1 MSAPVRLQG
10 GKRRGRTVLKALSWV
25 LIAAGALLLID
36 AGLTLVWQ
44 EPISALYAKVRQ
56 NQLGGDLNRLETRRI
71 ARVEVTALKRLQT
84 ERRRLTFLARAE
96 RGKAN
101 PGDPLGRIQIPK
113 IGANFVIVQGTD
125 AGDLREGPGHY
136 VNTPLPGEP
145 GTVALAGH
153 RTTFLAPFRDIDE
166 LKRTDPIHVVMPY
179 GDFVYSVERTRV
191 VDPSATWVMRKIGYD
206 RLVLTACHPL
216 YSASQRIVQSRSVPT
231 MRISFSPIDSMR
243 MFASTGI
250 VVLRSTTPWIKP
262 NSSLRVLC
270 LMVNSISW

>member
-1 MSAPVRLQG
+1 MSSPVRLEG
-10 GKRRGRTVLKALSWV
+10 GKRRGHTALKALSTV
-25 LIAAGALLLID
+25 LIVAGGLLLID
-36 AGLTLVWQ
+36 AAITLLWQ
-44 EPISALYAKVRQ
+44 EPVSALYASLRQ
-56 NQLGGDLNRLETRRI
+56 NALGDDLNRIETRRI
-71 ARVEVTALKRLQT
+71 ARVEVQALKRLQT
-84 ERRRLTFLARAE
+84 EKRRLTFLARAE

-145 GTVALAGH
+145 GTVAIAGH

-166 LKRTDPIHVVMPY
+166 LKPSDPIQVQMPY
-179 GDFVYSVERTRV
+179 GDFTYSVQRTRI

-216 YSASQRIVQSRSVPT
+216 YSAAQRIVVTARLVKVTP
-231 MRISFSPIDSMR
+231 RGR
-243 MFASTGI
+243 ASQLIATGN
-250 VVLRSTTPWIKP
+250 T
-262 NSSLRVLC
+262 
-270 LMVNSISW
+270 

>member
-10 GKRRGRTVLKALSWV
+10 GKRRGHTALKALSTV
-25 LIAAGALLLID
+25 LIVAGALLLID
-36 AGLTLVWQ
+36 AGITLLWQ
-44 EPISALYAKVRQ
+44 EPVSALYASLRQ
-56 NQLGGDLNRLETRRI
+56 NALGDDLNRIETRRI
-71 ARVEVTALKRLQT
+71 ARVEVQALRRLQT
-84 ERRRLTFLARAE
+84 EKRRLTFLARAE

-125 AGDLREGPGHY
+125 ASDLREGPGHY

-145 GTVALAGH
+145 GTVAIAGH

-166 LKRTDPIHVVMPY
+166 LKPTDPIHVQMPY
-179 GDFVYSVERTRV
+179 ADFTYSVQRTRI

-216 YSASQRIVQSRSVPT
+216 YSAARRIVVTARLVKATPRGRASRL
-231 MRISFSPIDSMR
+231 I
-243 MFASTGI
+243 ATGK
-250 VVLRSTTPWIKP
+250 T
-262 NSSLRVLC
+262 
-270 LMVNSISW
+270 

>member
-10 GKRRGRTVLKALSWV
+10 GKRRGHTALKALSTV
-25 LIAAGALLLID
+25 LIVAGALLLID
-36 AGLTLVWQ
+36 AGITLLWQ
-44 EPISALYAKVRQ
+44 EPVSALYASLRQ
-56 NQLGGDLNRLETRRI
+56 NALGDDLNRIETRRI
-71 ARVEVTALKRLQT
+71 ARVEVQALRRLQT
-84 ERRRLTFLARAE
+84 EKRRLTFLARAE

-125 AGDLREGPGHY
+125 ASDLRDGPGHY

-145 GTVALAGH
+145 GTVAIAGH

-166 LKRTDPIHVVMPY
+166 LKPTDPIHVQMPY
-179 GDFVYSVERTRV
+179 ADFTYSVQRTRI

-216 YSASQRIVQSRSVPT
+216 YSAARRIVVTARLVKATPRGRASRL
-231 MRISFSPIDSMR
+231 I
-243 MFASTGI
+243 ATGK
-250 VVLRSTTPWIKP
+250 T
-262 NSSLRVLC
+262 
-270 LMVNSISW
+270 

>member
-1 MSAPVRLQG
+1 MSAPVQLQG

-56 NQLGGDLNRLETRRI
+56 NQLGDDLNRLETRRI

-101 PGDPLGRIQIPK
+101 PGDPLGRITIPK

-153 RTTFLAPFRDIDE
+153 RTTFLAPFRDIDQ
-166 LKRTDPIHVVMPY
+166 LKRTDPIHVQMPY
-179 GDFVYSVERTRV
+179 GDFVYSVERTR
-191 VDPSATWVMRKIGYD
+191 
-206 RLVLTACHPL
+206 
-216 YSASQRIVQSRSVPT
+216 
-231 MRISFSPIDSMR
+231 
-243 MFASTGI
+243 ASTRARPG
-250 VVLRSTTPWIKP
+250 
-262 NSSLRVLC
+262 
-270 LMVNSISW
+270 

>member
-10 GKRRGRTVLKALSWV
+10 GKRRGRTALKALSWV
-25 LIAAGALLLID
+25 LIVVGGLLLLD
-36 AGLTLVWQ
+36 AGITLVWQ
-44 EPISALYAKVRQ
+44 EPVSALYASVRQ
-56 NQLGGDLNRLETRRI
+56 SQLGDDLNRIETRRI
-71 ARVEVTALKRLQT
+71 ARVEVQALKRLQT
-84 ERRRLTFLARAE
+84 EKRRLTFLARAE

-101 PGDPLGRIQIPK
+101 PGDPLGRIHIPR

-166 LKRTDPIHVVMPY
+166 LKRTDPIHVQMPY
-179 GDFVYSVERTRV
+179 ADFMYSVERMRV

-216 YSASQRIVQSRSVPT
+216 YSAAQRIVVSARLVKVTPRGNASQLIQSGKS
-231 MRISFSPIDSMR
+231 
-243 MFASTGI
+243 
-250 VVLRSTTPWIKP
+250 STT
-262 NSSLRVLC
+262 
-270 LMVNSISW
+270 

>member
-10 GKRRGRTVLKALSWV
+10 GKRRGHTALKALSTV
-25 LIAAGALLLID
+25 LIVAGALLLID
-36 AGLTLVWQ
+36 AGITLLWQ
-44 EPISALYAKVRQ
+44 EPVSALYASLRQ
-56 NQLGGDLNRLETRRI
+56 NALGDDLNRIETRRI
-71 ARVEVTALKRLQT
+71 ARVEVQALRRLQT
-84 ERRRLTFLARAE
+84 EKRRLTFLARAE

-125 AGDLREGPGHY
+125 ASDLRDGPGHY

-145 GTVALAGH
+145 GTVAIAGH

-166 LKRTDPIHVVMPY
+166 LKPSDPIHVQMPY
-179 GDFVYSVERTRV
+179 ADFTYSVQRTRI

-216 YSASQRIVQSRSVPT
+216 YSAARRIVVTARLVKATPRGRATQL
-231 MRISFSPIDSMR
+231 I
-243 MFASTGI
+243 ATGK
-250 VVLRSTTPWIKP
+250 T
-262 NSSLRVLC
+262 
-270 LMVNSISW
+270 

>member
-1 MSAPVRLQG
+1 MSSPVRLEG
-10 GKRRGRTVLKALSWV
+10 GKRRGHTALKALSTV
-25 LIAAGALLLID
+25 LIVAGGLLLID
-36 AGLTLVWQ
+36 AAITLLWQ
-44 EPISALYAKVRQ
+44 EPVSALYASLRQ
-56 NQLGGDLNRLETRRI
+56 NALGDDLNRIETRRI
-71 ARVEVTALKRLQT
+71 ARVEVQALKRLQT
-84 ERRRLTFLARAE
+84 EKRRLTFLARAE

-145 GTVALAGH
+145 GTVAIAGH

-166 LKRTDPIHVVMPY
+166 LKPSDPIQVQMPY
-179 GDFVYSVERTRV
+179 GDFTYSVQRTRI

-216 YSASQRIVQSRSVPT
+216 YSAAQRIVVTARLVKVTP
-231 MRISFSPIDSMR
+231 RGR
-243 MFASTGI
+243 ASQLIATGD
-250 VVLRSTTPWIKP
+250 T
-262 NSSLRVLC
+262 
-270 LMVNSISW
+270 

>member
-10 GKRRGRTVLKALSWV
+10 GKRRGHTALKALSTV
-25 LIAAGALLLID
+25 LIVAGALLLID
-36 AGLTLVWQ
+36 AGITLLWQ
-44 EPISALYAKVRQ
+44 EPVSALYASLRQ
-56 NQLGGDLNRLETRRI
+56 NALGDDLNRIETRRI
-71 ARVEVTALKRLQT
+71 ARVEVQALRRLQT
-84 ERRRLTFLARAE
+84 EKRRLTFLARAE

-125 AGDLREGPGHY
+125 ASDLRDGPGHY

-145 GTVALAGH
+145 GTVAIAGH

-166 LKRTDPIHVVMPY
+166 LKPTDPIHVQMPY
-179 GDFVYSVERTRV
+179 ADFTYSVQRTRI

-216 YSASQRIVQSRSVPT
+216 YSAAQRIVVTARLVKATPRGRASRL
-231 MRISFSPIDSMR
+231 I
-243 MFASTGI
+243 ATGK
-250 VVLRSTTPWIKP
+250 T
-262 NSSLRVLC
+262 
-270 LMVNSISW
+270 

>member
-10 GKRRGRTVLKALSWV
+10 GKRRGHTALKALSTV
-25 LIAAGALLLID
+25 LIVAGALLLID
-36 AGLTLVWQ
+36 AGITLLWQ
-44 EPISALYAKVRQ
+44 EPVSALYASLRQ
-56 NQLGGDLNRLETRRI
+56 NALGDDLNRIETRRI
-71 ARVEVTALKRLQT
+71 ARVEVQALRRLQT
-84 ERRRLTFLARAE
+84 EKRRLTFLARAE

-125 AGDLREGPGHY
+125 ASDLRDGPGHY

-145 GTVALAGH
+145 GTVAIAGH

-166 LKRTDPIHVVMPY
+166 LKPTDPIHVQMPY
-179 GDFVYSVERTRV
+179 ADFTYSVQRTRI

-216 YSASQRIVQSRSVPT
+216 YSAAQRIVVTARLVK
-231 MRISFSPIDSMR
+231 
-243 MFASTGI
+243 A
-250 VVLRSTTPWIKP
+250 TPRGRATQLIAPGKT
-262 NSSLRVLC
+262 
-270 LMVNSISW
+270 

>member
-10 GKRRGRTVLKALSWV
+10 GKRRGHTALKALSTV
-25 LIAAGALLLID
+25 LIVAGALLLID
-36 AGLTLVWQ
+36 AGITLLWQ
-44 EPISALYAKVRQ
+44 EPVSALYASLRQ
-56 NQLGGDLNRLETRRI
+56 NALGDDLNRIETRRI
-71 ARVEVTALKRLQT
+71 ARVEVQALRRLQT
-84 ERRRLTFLARAE
+84 EKRRLTFLARAE

-125 AGDLREGPGHY
+125 ASDLREGPGHY

-145 GTVALAGH
+145 GTVAIAGH

-166 LKRTDPIHVVMPY
+166 LKPTDPIHVQMPY
-179 GDFVYSVERTRV
+179 ADFTYSVQRTRI

-216 YSASQRIVQSRSVPT
+216 YSAAQRIVVTARLVKATPRGRATQL
-231 MRISFSPIDSMR
+231 I
-243 MFASTGI
+243 ATGK
-250 VVLRSTTPWIKP
+250 T
-262 NSSLRVLC
+262 
-270 LMVNSISW
+270 

>member
-10 GKRRGRTVLKALSWV
+10 GKRRGHTALKALSTV
-25 LIAAGALLLID
+25 LIVAGALLLID
-36 AGLTLVWQ
+36 AGITLLWQ
-44 EPISALYAKVRQ
+44 EPVSALYASLRQ
-56 NQLGGDLNRLETRRI
+56 NALGDDLNRIETRRI
-71 ARVEVTALKRLQT
+71 ARVEVQALRRLQT
-84 ERRRLTFLARAE
+84 EKRRLTFLARAE

-125 AGDLREGPGHY
+125 ASDLRDGPGHY

-145 GTVALAGH
+145 GTVAIAGH

-166 LKRTDPIHVVMPY
+166 LKPSDPIHVQMPY
-179 GDFVYSVERTRV
+179 ADFTYSVQRTRI

-216 YSASQRIVQSRSVPT
+216 YSAAQRIVVTARLVKATPRGRASRL
-231 MRISFSPIDSMR
+231 I
-243 MFASTGI
+243 ATGK
-250 VVLRSTTPWIKP
+250 T
-262 NSSLRVLC
+262 
-270 LMVNSISW
+270 

>member
-10 GKRRGRTVLKALSWV
+10 GKRRGHTALKALSTV
-25 LIAAGALLLID
+25 LIVAGALLLID
-36 AGLTLVWQ
+36 AGITLLWQ
-44 EPISALYAKVRQ
+44 EPVSALYASLRQ
-56 NQLGGDLNRLETRRI
+56 NALGDDLNRIETRRI
-71 ARVEVTALKRLQT
+71 ARVEVQALRRLQT
-84 ERRRLTFLARAE
+84 EKRRLTFLARAE

-125 AGDLREGPGHY
+125 ASDLRDGPGHY

-145 GTVALAGH
+145 GTVAIAGH

-166 LKRTDPIHVVMPY
+166 LKPTDPIHVQMPY
-179 GDFVYSVERTRV
+179 ADFTYSVQRTRI

-216 YSASQRIVQSRSVPT
+216 YSAAQRIVVTARLVKATPRGRATQLV
-231 MRISFSPIDSMR
+231 
-243 MFASTGI
+243 ATGK
-250 VVLRSTTPWIKP
+250 T
-262 NSSLRVLC
+262 
-270 LMVNSISW
+270 

>member
-1 MSAPVRLQG
+1 MSSPVRLEG
-10 GKRRGRTVLKALSWV
+10 GKRRGHTALKALSTV
-25 LIAAGALLLID
+25 LIVAGGLLLID
-36 AGLTLVWQ
+36 AAITLLWQ
-44 EPISALYAKVRQ
+44 EPVSALYASLRQ
-56 NQLGGDLNRLETRRI
+56 NALGDDLNRIETRRI
-71 ARVEVTALKRLQT
+71 ARVEVQALKRLQT
-84 ERRRLTFLARAE
+84 EKRRLTFLARAE

-145 GTVALAGH
+145 GTVAIAGH

-166 LKRTDPIHVVMPY
+166 LKPSDPIQVHMPY
-179 GDFVYSVERTRV
+179 GDFTYSVQRTRI

-216 YSASQRIVQSRSVPT
+216 YSAAQRIVVTARLVKVTP
-231 MRISFSPIDSMR
+231 RGR
-243 MFASTGI
+243 ASQLIATGN
-250 VVLRSTTPWIKP
+250 T
-262 NSSLRVLC
+262 
-270 LMVNSISW
+270 

>member
-10 GKRRGRTVLKALSWV
+10 GKRRGHTALKALSTV
-25 LIAAGALLLID
+25 LIVAGALLLID
-36 AGLTLVWQ
+36 AGITLLWQ
-44 EPISALYAKVRQ
+44 EPVSALYASLRQ
-56 NQLGGDLNRLETRRI
+56 NALGDDLNRIETRRI
-71 ARVEVTALKRLQT
+71 ARVEVQALRRLQT
-84 ERRRLTFLARAE
+84 EKRRLTFLARAE

-125 AGDLREGPGHY
+125 ASDLREGPGHY

-145 GTVALAGH
+145 GTVAIAGH

-166 LKRTDPIHVVMPY
+166 LKPSDPIHVQMPY
-179 GDFVYSVERTRV
+179 ADFTYSVQRTRI

-216 YSASQRIVQSRSVPT
+216 YSAAQRIVVTARLVKATPRGRASRL
-231 MRISFSPIDSMR
+231 I
-243 MFASTGI
+243 ATGK
-250 VVLRSTTPWIKP
+250 T
-262 NSSLRVLC
+262 
-270 LMVNSISW
+270 

>member
-10 GKRRGRTVLKALSWV
+10 GKRRGHTALKALSTV
-25 LIAAGALLLID
+25 LIVAGALLLID
-36 AGLTLVWQ
+36 AGITLLWQ
-44 EPISALYAKVRQ
+44 EPVSALYASLRQ
-56 NQLGGDLNRLETRRI
+56 NALGDDLNRIETRRI
-71 ARVEVTALKRLQT
+71 ARVEVQALRRLQT
-84 ERRRLTFLARAE
+84 EKRRLTFLARAE

-125 AGDLREGPGHY
+125 ASDLRDGPGHY

-145 GTVALAGH
+145 GTVAIAGH

-166 LKRTDPIHVVMPY
+166 LKPTDPIHVQMPY
-179 GDFVYSVERTRV
+179 ADFTYSVQRTRI

-216 YSASQRIVQSRSVPT
+216 YSAARRIVVTARLVKATPRGRATQL
-231 MRISFSPIDSMR
+231 I
-243 MFASTGI
+243 ATGK
-250 VVLRSTTPWIKP
+250 T
-262 NSSLRVLC
+262 
-270 LMVNSISW
+270 

>member
-1 MSAPVRLQG
+1 MSSPVRLEG
-10 GKRRGRTVLKALSWV
+10 GKRRGHTALKALSTV
-25 LIAAGALLLID
+25 LIVAGGLLLID
-36 AGLTLVWQ
+36 AAITLLWQ
-44 EPISALYAKVRQ
+44 EPVSALYASLRQ
-56 NQLGGDLNRLETRRI
+56 NALGDDLNRIETRRI
-71 ARVEVTALKRLQT
+71 ARVEVQALKRLQT
-84 ERRRLTFLARAE
+84 EKRRLTFLARAE

-145 GTVALAGH
+145 GTVAIAGH

-166 LKRTDPIHVVMPY
+166 LKPSDPIQVHMPY
-179 GDFVYSVERTRV
+179 GDFTYSVQRTRI

-216 YSASQRIVQSRSVPT
+216 YSAAQRIVVTARLVKVTP
-231 MRISFSPIDSMR
+231 RGR
-243 MFASTGI
+243 ASQLIATGD
-250 VVLRSTTPWIKP
+250 T
-262 NSSLRVLC
+262 
-270 LMVNSISW
+270 

>member
-10 GKRRGRTVLKALSWV
+10 GKRRGHTALKALSTV
-25 LIAAGALLLID
+25 LIVAGALLLID
-36 AGLTLVWQ
+36 AGITLLWQ
-44 EPISALYAKVRQ
+44 EPVSALYASLRQ
-56 NQLGGDLNRLETRRI
+56 NALGDDLNRIETRRI
-71 ARVEVTALKRLQT
+71 ARVEVQALRRLQT
-84 ERRRLTFLARAE
+84 EKRRLTFLARAE

-125 AGDLREGPGHY
+125 ASDLRDGPGHY

-145 GTVALAGH
+145 GTVAIAGH

-166 LKRTDPIHVVMPY
+166 LKPTDPIHVQMPY
-179 GDFVYSVERTRV
+179 ADFTYSVQRTRI

-216 YSASQRIVQSRSVPT
+216 YSAARRIVVTARLVKATPRGRATQLV
-231 MRISFSPIDSMR
+231 
-243 MFASTGI
+243 ATGK
-250 VVLRSTTPWIKP
+250 T
-262 NSSLRVLC
+262 
-270 LMVNSISW
+270 

>member
-10 GKRRGRTVLKALSWV
+10 GKRRGRTALKALSTV
-25 LIAAGALLLID
+25 LIVAGVLLLID
-36 AGLTLVWQ
+36 AGITLLWQ
-44 EPISALYAKVRQ
+44 EPVSALYASLRQ
-56 NQLGGDLNRLETRRI
+56 NALGDDLNRIETRRI
-71 ARVEVTALKRLQT
+71 ARVEVQALKRLQT
-84 ERRRLTFLARAE
+84 EKRRLTFLARAE

-145 GTVALAGH
+145 GTVAIAGH

-166 LKRTDPIHVVMPY
+166 LKPSDPIHMQMPY
-179 GDFVYSVERTRV
+179 GDFTYSVQRTRI

-216 YSASQRIVQSRSVPT
+216 YSAAQRIVVTARLVKVTP
-231 MRISFSPIDSMR
+231 RGR
-243 MFASTGI
+243 ASQLIATGD
-250 VVLRSTTPWIKP
+250 T
-262 NSSLRVLC
+262 
-270 LMVNSISW
+270 

>member
-10 GKRRGRTVLKALSWV
+10 GKRRGHTALRALSTVLIV
-25 LIAAGALLLID
+25 AGGLLLID
-36 AGLTLVWQ
+36 AGITLLWQ
-44 EPISALYAKVRQ
+44 EPVSALYASLRQ
-56 NQLGGDLNRLETRRI
+56 NALGDDLNRIETRRI
-71 ARVEVTALKRLQT
+71 ARVEVQALKRLQT
-84 ERRRLTFLARAE
+84 EKRRLTFLARAE
-96 RGKAN
+96 RGKAD

-145 GTVALAGH
+145 GTVAIAGH

-166 LKRTDPIHVVMPY
+166 LKPTDPIHVQMPY
-179 GDFVYSVERTRV
+179 ADFTYSVQRTRI

-216 YSASQRIVQSRSVPT
+216 YSASQRIVVTARLVKVTP
-231 MRISFSPIDSMR
+231 RGR
-243 MFASTGI
+243 ASQLIADGKT
-250 VVLRSTTPWIKP
+250 
-262 NSSLRVLC
+262 
-270 LMVNSISW
+270 